1 MTATVLDVD
10 TSVYYDA
17 GNKLVSLAADWFAS
31 VDSFWPT
38 LNECHAMTGSYD
50 EAKKWA
56 KTYDTRAEEL
66 LDMSN
71 DLAEAVHAYGVLLL
85 EMGYNHAVAD
95 YNATIGTDTP
105 APDKPATPGPV
116 AYLCR
121 VPLPS
126 AGGPGQ
132 GLIDGGVQLAEAI
145 GITIPDGNV
154 DLLARAAD
162 TWTKIAD
169 TAPVATMAGELERV
183 AWSFEAIVSPEY
195 EHIDEDL
202 RALRDAA
209 LTTTA
214 AFYELSASAKDHHDG
229 LVELR
234 ENMKKVLEDL
244 GEELLKELLIT
255 VAIAIAA
262 SVVTFGIGAAVASAR
277 VVAIAARFA
286 RPIRALIDA
295 FKANRAI
302 AKGVKSEQTL
312 AKHAKELKRIKD
324 LKAKAT
330 PKVEPKATPK
340 EFKAPTAK
348 ELGLTDEE
356 YAAISRYTGSGYK
369 DLNEALRS
377 GNLTEEQAARVR
389 ELNAALDKL
398 PNYEGEVNRK
408 VQLPADV
415 INSYKKGEDIT
426 EDAFTS
432 TSRFGENN
440 KFDGN
445 TEFTIISKTGK
456 PIENMSNYGPWSGQ
470 NEGEILFKS
479 GTKFRCL
486 ENTVDPKTM
495 RNVITLVEL

>member
-38 LNECHAMTGSYD
+38 LNQCHAMTGSYD

-71 DLAEAVHAYGVLLL
+71 DLAEAVHAYGCVLL
-85 EMGYNHAVAD
+85 EIGYNHAVAE
-95 YNATIGTDTP
+95 YNATVGTDTP
-105 APDKPATPGPV
+105 APDKPATPGPA

-154 DLLARAAD
+154 ELLARAAD

-169 TAPVATMAGELERV
+169 AGPVAKMAGELERV

-244 GEELLKELLIT
+244 GEELLKELVIT

-330 PKVEPKATPK
+330 PKVEPKAAPK
-340 EFKAPTAK
+340 EFAGEMSTEERWMLTRGPSRDLIRGLREGNLTA
-348 ELGLTDEE
+348 DQQ
-356 YAAISRYTGSGYK
+356 A
-369 DLNEALRS
+369 EALRI
-377 GNLTEEQAARVR
+377 
-389 ELNAALDKL
+389 NAALDKL
-398 PNYEGEVNRK
+398 PPYQGPVTRHIDLTPEELARFQPEQAGPVNGFM
-408 VQLPADV
+408 
-415 INSYKKGEDIT
+415 NS
-426 EDAFTS
+426 S
-432 TSRFGENN
+432 SRSGNELMTNTT
-440 KFDGN
+440 N
-445 TEFTIISKTGK
+445 TEFQILSKSGRQVHDYGGTPDEVMFKTGTEFFCESKVTDPQTGRTII
-456 PIENMSNYGPWSGQ
+456 
-470 NEGEILFKS
+470 
-479 GTKFRCL
+479 
-486 ENTVDPKTM
+486 
-495 RNVITLVEL
+495 TLTER

>member
-1 MTATVLDVD
+1 
-10 TSVYYDA
+10 
-17 GNKLVSLAADWFAS
+17 
-31 VDSFWPT
+31 
-38 LNECHAMTGSYD
+38 MTGSYD

-71 DLAEAVHAYGVLLL
+71 DLAEAVHAYGCLLL
-85 EMGYNHAVAD
+85 DMGYNHALAEAA
-95 YNATIGTDTP
+95 ATMGDDA

-169 TAPVATMAGELERV
+169 AEPVATMAGALERV

-195 EHIDEDL
+195 AHIDEDL

-209 LTTTA
+209 LATTA
-214 AFYELSASAKDHHDG
+214 AMYELSASAKDHHDG

-234 ENMKKVLEDL
+234 EGMKKVLEDL
-244 GEELLKELLIT
+244 GEELFKELVIT

-295 FKANRAI
+295 FKAARLG
-302 AKGVKSEQTL
+302 KGVKAEQTL
-312 AKHAKELKRIKD
+312 AKHAKELKRVKD
-324 LKAKAT
+324 LKVKAQ
-330 PKVEPKATPK
+330 PYKRPLANEI
-340 EFKAPTAK
+340 
-348 ELGLTDEE
+348 GLTDEE
-356 YAAISRYTGSGYK
+356 FGVLRRYTGSGYK
-369 DLNEALRS
+369 DLNEALRR
-377 GNLTEEQAARVR
+377 GDLTPEQAARVR
-389 ELNAALDKL
+389 EINAALDKF
-398 PNYEGEVNRK
+398 PDYEGVVTRRTT
-408 VQLPADV
+408 LPSNVLDQYQQGANV
-415 INSYKKGEDIT
+415 T
-426 EDAFTS
+426 EAAFTS
-432 TSRFGENN
+432 TSRSADAA
-440 KFDGN
+440 FDGT
-445 TEFTIISKTGK
+445 TEFNIISKTGK
-456 PIENMSNYGPWSGQ
+456 NIEDVSDHGPYGAR
-470 NEGEILFKS
+470 NEMEVLFKS
-479 GTKFRCL
+479 GTQFTVTNRV
-486 ENTVDPKTM
+486 VDPATM
-495 RNVITLVEL
+495 RTVITLVER

>member
-1 MTATVLDVD
+1 MTVLDVD

-38 LNECHAMTGSYD
+38 LNQCHAMTGSYD

-71 DLAEAVHAYGVLLL
+71 DLAEAVHAYGCVLL
-85 EMGYNHAVAD
+85 EIGYNHAVAE
-95 YNATIGTDTP
+95 YNATLGTDTP

-132 GLIDGGVQLAEAI
+132 GLIDGGVKLAEAI

-162 TWTKIAD
+162 TWTKMAD
-169 TAPVATMAGELERV
+169 AAPVAKMAGELERV

-195 EHIDEDL
+195 AYIDEDL

-244 GEELLKELLIT
+244 GEELLKELLVT

-295 FKANRAI
+295 FKAARLG
-302 AKGVKSEQTL
+302 KGVKAEQTL

-330 PKVEPKATPK
+330 PKVEPKVTPK

-356 YAAISRYTGSGYK
+356 YAAISRYTGNGYK

-377 GNLTEEQAARVR
+377 GNLSEEQAARVR
-389 ELNAALDKL
+389 ELNQALDKL
-398 PNYEGEVNRK
+398 PNYEGEVSRK
-408 VQLPADV
+408 VQLPQNV
-415 INSYKKGEDIT
+415 IDSYKIGEDTT
-426 EDAFTS
+426 ETAFTS
-432 TSRFGENN
+432 TSRFTESN

-445 TEFTIISKTGK
+445 TELTIISKTGK

-479 GTKFRCL
+479 GTKFRCVDKG
-486 ENTVDPKTM
+486 VDPATM
-495 RNVITLVEL
+495 RTVITLVEL